1 MGLENA
7 INYRLVSYILGFSVS
22 EKWGYK
28 NNSEGYKELK
38 RIFEDKYKPLTV
50 EEFKDEIILAWIGE
64 SYNKKIVKRS
74 MSQVLNQESSN
85 EEYRYLFTK
94 ICKKVKSQ
102 NEENLLTGIPNEI
115 INNNEDIKNIV
126 TVIDNEFDKIIELA
140 RNKEFNFEFE
150 YDEIC
155 NIIFSIKNLEIIKYN
170 LNLDKFDDDSFLELI
185 LKNANKKINK
195 VDLPSQNYTE
205 QMILEIRNNFTARIN
220 TILPNKKF
228 RERTKETIFDKLDY
242 SKTSKMTLEDFLLGY
257 EELME
262 LYFEINNINDPI
274 DKLIKFYN
282 IESRYNLIFYINIVI
297 DLFEVSTLSKIEIA
311 NKISKLALMDWYI
324 YRSSKMK
331 GEINKFLCTISE
343 KDKNY
348 QMLIKNISDLVIL
361 KNKIIDSLL
370 EVKSLKLEDLN
381 ENDFNI
387 ISLKAKQEILNQLN
401 KVDLIKYLGFNND
414 EKMKRTIL
422 RNLKYLMENN
432 KKILLQRSRLKNIK
446 YK

>member
-1 MGLENA
+1 
-7 INYRLVSYILGFSVS
+7 
-22 EKWGYK
+22 
-28 NNSEGYKELK
+28 
-38 RIFEDKYKPLTV
+38 
-50 EEFKDEIILAWIGE
+50 
-64 SYNKKIVKRS
+64 

-85 EEYRYLFTK
+85 EEYRHLFTK

-126 TVIDNEFDKIIELA
+126 TVIDNEFNKIIELA

-155 NIIFSIKNLEIIKYN
+155 NIIFAIKNLEIIKYN

-195 VDLPSQNYTE
+195 VDIPSQNYTE

-297 DLFEVSTLSKIEIA
+297 DLFEISTLSKIEIA

-331 GEINKFLCTISE
+331 GEINKFLYTIDE

>member
-1 MGLENA
+1 MRLENA

-85 EEYRYLFTK
+85 EEYRHLFTK

-155 NIIFSIKNLEIIKYN
+155 NIIFAIKNLEIIKYN

-195 VDLPSQNYTE
+195 VDIPSQNYTE
-205 QMILEIRNNFTARIN
+205 QMILEIRNNFTTRIN

-242 SKTSKMTLEDFLLGY
+242 SKISKMTLEDFLLGY

-282 IESRYNLIFYINIVI
+282 IESRYNLI
-297 DLFEVSTLSKIEIA
+297 
-311 NKISKLALMDWYI
+311 
-324 YRSSKMK
+324 
-331 GEINKFLCTISE
+331 
-343 KDKNY
+343 
-348 QMLIKNISDLVIL
+348 
-361 KNKIIDSLL
+361 
-370 EVKSLKLEDLN
+370 
-381 ENDFNI
+381 
-387 ISLKAKQEILNQLN
+387 
-401 KVDLIKYLGFNND
+401 
-414 EKMKRTIL
+414 
-422 RNLKYLMENN
+422 
-432 KKILLQRSRLKNIK
+432 
-446 YK
+446 

>member
-1 MGLENA
+1 MKEGVIMGLENA

-85 EEYRYLFTK
+85 EEYRHLFTK

-126 TVIDNEFDKIIELA
+126 TVIDNEFNKIIELA

-155 NIIFSIKNLEIIKYN
+155 NIIFAIKNLEIIKYN

-185 LKNANKKINK
+185 LKNANKK
-195 VDLPSQNYTE
+195 
-205 QMILEIRNNFTARIN
+205 
-220 TILPNKKF
+220 
-228 RERTKETIFDKLDY
+228 
-242 SKTSKMTLEDFLLGY
+242 
-257 EELME
+257 
-262 LYFEINNINDPI
+262 
-274 DKLIKFYN
+274 
-282 IESRYNLIFYINIVI
+282 
-297 DLFEVSTLSKIEIA
+297 
-311 NKISKLALMDWYI
+311 
-324 YRSSKMK
+324 
-331 GEINKFLCTISE
+331 
-343 KDKNY
+343 
-348 QMLIKNISDLVIL
+348 
-361 KNKIIDSLL
+361 
-370 EVKSLKLEDLN
+370 
-381 ENDFNI
+381 
-387 ISLKAKQEILNQLN
+387 
-401 KVDLIKYLGFNND
+401 
-414 EKMKRTIL
+414 
-422 RNLKYLMENN
+422 
-432 KKILLQRSRLKNIK
+432 
-446 YK
+446 

>member
-1 MGLENA
+1 
-7 INYRLVSYILGFSVS
+7 
-22 EKWGYK
+22 
-28 NNSEGYKELK
+28 
-38 RIFEDKYKPLTV
+38 
-50 EEFKDEIILAWIGE
+50 
-64 SYNKKIVKRS
+64 
-74 MSQVLNQESSN
+74 
-85 EEYRYLFTK
+85 
-94 ICKKVKSQ
+94 
-102 NEENLLTGIPNEI
+102 
-115 INNNEDIKNIV
+115 
-126 TVIDNEFDKIIELA
+126 
-140 RNKEFNFEFE
+140 
-150 YDEIC
+150 
-155 NIIFSIKNLEIIKYN
+155 
-170 LNLDKFDDDSFLELI
+170 
-185 LKNANKKINK
+185 
-195 VDLPSQNYTE
+195 
-205 QMILEIRNNFTARIN
+205 MILEIRNNFTARIN

-297 DLFEVSTLSKIEIA
+297 DLFEISTLSKIEIA

-331 GEINKFLCTISE
+331 GEINKFLYTIDE